1 LLIDNS
7 HKDLVCGL
15 GGFLPPTSKDN
26 MVLRTFCIEIQK
38 PVNVSLGD
46 IMNSIRLWL
55 DTHKIQPVEFTSR
68 PSEGGAVT
76 LVICF
81 GTEEEANLFERDFRS
96 GQN

>member
-1 LLIDNS
+1 M
-7 HKDLVCGL
+7 
-15 GGFLPPTSKDN
+15 GGFLPPTSKDGI
-26 MVLRTFCIEIQK
+26 VLRTFRVEIKK

-68 PSEGGAVT
+68 PSEGGAVI

-81 GTEEEANLFERDFRS
+81 GTEDEANLFERDFRPS
-96 GQN
+96 QN